1 LITPYDLKLITT
13 KNPTDFLFWLIQSS
27 IIVIGTHGQF
37 MSQNDYSVNDYVQ
50 KN

>member
-1 LITPYDLKLITT
+1 
-13 KNPTDFLFWLIQSS
+13 LIQSS

-37 MSQNDYSVNDYVQ
+37 MSQKDYSVNDYVQ